1 MTYPGSGQNGPW
13 PPQGPPPRGPYPSY
27 PGGPGPGGY
36 GGGGYGGGG
45 FGGPPQPP
53 RRGNGGLVA
62 ILAAVGVLVVLAIVA
77 VVGVVIWA
85 SNRSDD
91 SSTVASSSTTTT
103 TTTDDYSAP
112 TTRDLDST
120 ATPGLPP
127 AAPAPAPVDYYG
139 AIAVS
144 TQTSDVGYAVNSLS
158 RAEAERSALSQCGV
172 SSCQAAIWW
181 RNACG
186 AIVQSQA
193 DLSWGWAWA
202 TTERAASDAA
212 ATRLTGGSPK
222 VIFSRCTSNAG

>member
-1 MTYPGSGQNGPW
+1 M
-13 PPQGPPPRGPYPSY
+13 
-27 PGGPGPGGY
+27 
-36 GGGGYGGGG
+36 
-45 FGGPPQPP
+45 
-53 RRGNGGLVA
+53 
-62 ILAAVGVLVVLAIVA
+62 GVLVILAIVA

-91 SSTVASSSTTTT
+91 SSTVASSTSTTT

-112 TTRDLDST
+112 TTRDYDST
-120 ATPGLPP
+120 ATPGLAPP
-127 AAPAPAPVDYYG
+127 AAPTTAAIDYYG

-144 TQTSDVGYAVNSLS
+144 TQTNQIGYAVNSLT
-158 RAEAERSALSQCGV
+158 RAEAERQALDQCGV

-202 TTERAASDAA
+202 TTEQAASDAA
-212 ATRLTGGSPK
+212 TTRLTGGSPK
-222 VIFSRCTSNAG
+222 VIFSHCTTNAG